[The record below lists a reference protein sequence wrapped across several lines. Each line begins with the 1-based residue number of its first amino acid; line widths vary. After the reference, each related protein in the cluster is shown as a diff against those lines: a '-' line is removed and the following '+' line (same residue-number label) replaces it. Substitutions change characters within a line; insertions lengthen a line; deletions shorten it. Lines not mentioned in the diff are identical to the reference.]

1 MDEKDNSIEFKDK
14 VLTIYKENKFKLF
27 SLIIVLI
34 LSLLSFFIIKNIGYK
49 KNQFISEKY
58 IQAGLFL
65 TLNKNNESKEILEE
79 IILSKNKFYSVLSL
93 NVILEKNLEADKQ
106 KILEYFEI
114 VEDLNLHVDQK
125 DLLLLKK
132 SLYLIDNKDVKKGKK
147 LLKSLAESD
156 SNYKK
161 LAQEILSD

>member
-1 MDEKDNSIEFKDK
+1 MDEKKNSIELKEK
-14 VLTIYKENKFKLF
+14 LLIIYKGNKFKLF
-27 SLIIVLI
+27 FLITVLI
-34 LSLLSFFIIKNIGYK
+34 LSLLSFLIIKNIGDK

-65 TLNKNNESKEILEE
+65 NLNKNNESKEILEE

-93 NVILEKNLEADKQ
+93 NVILEKNLENDKQ

-114 VEDLNLHVDQK
+114 VEDLNLHADQK
-125 DLLLLKK
+125 DLVLLKK
-132 SLYLIDNKDVKKGKK
+132 SLYLIDNKDVKKGKR
-147 LLKSLAESD
+147 LLKSLADSD